1 MIWYFFAIFEN
12 RQVSANQVQY
22 ICMILVAHMR
32 DARVVKF
39 FITEPLNMTVVFENL
54 DSLPFSSKNNRQKEN
69 FNEKNILNLFRPQS
83 G

>member
-1 MIWYFFAIFEN
+1 
-12 RQVSANQVQY
+12 
-22 ICMILVAHMR
+22 MILVAHMR

-54 DSLPFSSKNNRQKEN
+54 DSLPFSSKNNHQKEN